1 MADTWSEEKL
11 SQKATTVLKSV
22 NWNRNFCAI
31 FGKTENTNLRQIS
44 WIDFLTQ
51 FYLEFYKQ
59 QQNVFREWVLYFAKC

>member
-31 FGKTENTNLRQIS
+31 FGKTENTNLRHIS

>member
-11 SQKATTVLKSV
+11 SQKATTVLNSV
-22 NWNRNFCAI
+22 NWNHNFCAI
-31 FGKTENTNLRQIS
+31 FGKTENTNLRHIS
-44 WIDFLTQ
+44 WIDFLMQ